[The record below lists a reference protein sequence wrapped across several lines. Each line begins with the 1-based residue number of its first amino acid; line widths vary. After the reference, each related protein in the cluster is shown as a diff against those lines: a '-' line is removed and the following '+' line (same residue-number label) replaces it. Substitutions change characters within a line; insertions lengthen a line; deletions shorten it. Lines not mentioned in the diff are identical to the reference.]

1 MFDEFQAT
9 RQRKWLQMLE
19 CDEVHLQCTSTWL
32 NRFPPYIPG
41 DLAAK
46 ASALSMDHGSK
57 SPKQETMD
65 WIWLYSLLLN
75 LLVERIQLVD
85 HICSTLS
92 IIRYEPV

>member
-9 RQRKWLQMLE
+9 RQSKLLQMLE

-32 NRFPPYIPG
+32 NRFPPYILG

-46 ASALSMDHGSK
+46 DSALSMDRGGK
-57 SPKQETMD
+57 SQKQETMD
-65 WIWLYSLLLN
+65 WIWLYYLLLN
-75 LLVERIQLVD
+75 LLVERVQLID

-92 IIRYEPV
+92 IIRYELV